1 MGIKRRVVKR
11 EVEAVE
17 AYAQCIKCD
26 AEVAS
31 KSDWQPFPKFGRDAV
46 GWVLVS
52 IRDIDDPTPGS
63 GGFVLCVDCIRD
75 VRMTLSES
83 PKRG

>member
-11 EVEAVE
+11 EVDVE
-17 AYAQCIKCD
+17 EVYAQCIKCD

-31 KSDWQPFPKFGRDAV
+31 KSDGQPFPRFGRDAV
-46 GWVLVS
+46 GWVFVS
-52 IRDIDDPTPGS
+52 IRDIDDPAPGS

-75 VRMTLSES
+75 VRTMLSES
-83 PKRG
+83 PKGD